1 MPRCVPLRFRILG
14 SGSSGNAALLLTDDT
29 KILVDA
35 GFSVRRLEAMLADSG
50 ESLANINAI
59 FLTHE
64 HGDHSAALKG
74 LAKHPHIQVFA
85 NDPTRRSLQRS
96 LKHQITWQIFETG
109 TTFNFRDLEIR
120 SFAVPHD
127 AQEPV
132 GFHISHGHGDL
143 FSPRQSLAWV
153 TDLGHVPAHIR
164 EHIRDAD
171 ILVIEANYCLD
182 LIDSDS
188 KRPWSVKQRIKGRH
202 GHLSNTAAH
211 DLIAEIASPRWQ
223 HIYLAHLSRD
233 CNSLDAVQAAF
244 APSIEALNCQISIV
258 SPGGDT
264 PFIKLS

>member
-1 MPRCVPLRFRILG
+1 
-14 SGSSGNAALLLTDDT
+14 
-29 KILVDA
+29 
-35 GFSVRRLEAMLADSG
+35 MLADSG

-64 HGDHSAALKG
+64 HGDHRAALKG
-74 LAKHPHIQVFA
+74 SAKHPHIQVFA

-96 LKHQITWQIFETG
+96 LKHQISWKIFETG
-109 TTFNFRDLEIR
+109 TTFLFRDLEIR
-120 SFAVPHD
+120 TFAVPHD

-132 GFHISHGHGDL
+132 GFHISHGHDDL

-153 TDLGHVPAHIR
+153 TDLGHVPTHIR
-164 EHIRDAD
+164 ELIREVD
-171 ILVIEANYCLD
+171 ILVVEANYCPDLLD
-182 LIDSDS
+182 ADA

-211 DLIAEIASPRWQ
+211 ELIAEIASPRWQ

-233 CNSLDAVQAAF
+233 CNSLEAVHAAF
-244 APSIEALNCQISIV
+244 APSIEALKCQISIV

-264 PFIKLS
+264 PLIKLL